1 MDGGKTRGR
10 TYRQRIIEV
19 LSNYW
24 ELIPN
29 KKSLVVNS
37 LLNYIIRRGRRH
49 LAIRE
54 WELLDQ
60 KLRIMSAFISTVKNV
75 NWYI

>member
-24 ELIPN
+24 ELTLN
-29 KKSLVVNS
+29 QRSLIVNS
-37 LLNYIIRRGRRH
+37 LSNHIIREGRH
-49 LAIRE
+49 HPAIRE
-54 WELLDQ
+54 WEPLDQ
-60 KLRIMSAFISTVKNV
+60 KLRIMLSFISAAKNV
-75 NWYI
+75 NR

>member
-19 LSNYW
+19 LSDYW
-24 ELIPN
+24 DLTSN
-29 KKSLVVNS
+29 QRLLVVDS
-37 LLNYIIRRGRRH
+37 LSNHIIHRGRRH

-54 WELLDQ
+54 WEPLDQ
-60 KLRIMSAFISTVKNV
+60 KLRIMSSFILAMKNV
-75 NWYI
+75 NW